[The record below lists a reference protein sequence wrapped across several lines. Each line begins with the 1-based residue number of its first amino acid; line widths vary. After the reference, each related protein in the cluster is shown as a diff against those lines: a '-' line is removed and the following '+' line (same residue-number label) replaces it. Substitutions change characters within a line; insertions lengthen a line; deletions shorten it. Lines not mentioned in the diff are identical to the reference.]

1 MTVNANFS
9 NVLAITLES
18 RTKTLADN
26 VSKNNALLYRLDKRG
41 NRKTVSGGSKIVEEL
56 AYGESDYT
64 WYSGYDTISFTNPEV
79 FSAAE
84 YAWKLLA
91 APVGISGEELLQ
103 NSGEERVIDL
113 FEAKISNAE
122 TTLRNQMSA
131 GIYSD
136 GTGSSGK
143 QLTGLKALVADDPTT
158 GTVGGINRATSG
170 NEFWRN
176 QADVKATAADKLTTA
191 TIYGAINTLY
201 LKCSR
206 GTDRPDLIVADD
218 TLYSLYEGS
227 LVAQQRFVNSELADA
242 GFQNLKFK
250 GSDVIYDGGMGG
262 YCPEGHMYFLN
273 TKYLKL
279 RPHKDRDFRLI
290 GDRNRVAIN
299 QDAVFA
305 IIGWAGNLTMNNAEL
320 QGVLVDY
327 VTPTSAS

>member
-1 MTVNANFS
+1 MANPNF
-9 NVLAITLES
+9 NDVLATTIES
-18 RTKTLADN
+18 REKFLADN
-26 VSKNNALLYRLDKRG
+26 VTKNNALLYRLNERG
-41 NRKTVSGGSKIVEEL
+41 NRRTVSGGSKIVEPI
-56 AYGESDYT
+56 AYGETNSE
-64 WYSGYDTISFTNPEV
+64 WYSGYDTLTFNNPQLFT
-79 FSAAE
+79 AAE

-91 APVGISGEELLQ
+91 ASVGASGEELLA
-103 NSGEERVIDL
+103 NSGKERIIDL
-113 FEAKISNAE
+113 FEAKIDNAE
-122 TTLRNQMSA
+122 KTLRNKMSA
-131 GIYSD
+131 AIYSD
-136 GTGSSGK
+136 GTGNSGK
-143 QLTGLKALVADDPTT
+143 ELTGLKALVADDPTT

-176 QADVKATAADKLTTA
+176 QAEVKATAGDKLTTA
-191 TIYGAINTLY
+191 TIYGAMNDIY

-218 TLYSLYEGS
+218 TMYGLYESS
-227 LVAQQRFVNSELADA
+227 LVPQQRFMDSKLADA

-250 GSDVIYDGGMGG
+250 GADVIYDGGQGG

-299 QDAVFA
+299 QDAVYA
-305 IIGWAGNLTMNNAEL
+305 IIGWAGNLTMSNASL